1 MDGGN
6 TSPNLL
12 SEDEA
17 EEITEPTKDANKVK
31 GKRAKILTQEEYN
44 EVLLYKIR

>member
-17 EEITEPTKDANKVK
+17 EEIAEATKDGNKEK